1 MDRSF
6 ARAVPH
12 VRDPAGGPI
21 GIPLADGRGEAERQR
36 RSNIRLALVIGMV
49 ALGFYVLMFV
59 TGWFRW

>member
-1 MDRSF
+1 MDRAF

-12 VRDPAGGPI
+12 VRDPAGDPI
-21 GIPLADGRGEAERQR
+21 GTPLVDARGEAERQR
-36 RSNIRLALVIGMV
+36 RSNVRLALVIGIV